1 MKKFLEIQEN
11 TQWMQLILKRKTN
24 INKRTAEIKQKCIFF
39 YIYKGIFEV
48 NYANDERYC
57 KVKDHCQYTG
67 EYRGAPHSI
76 YNLRYSVPKEIPIVF
91 RNGSN
96 YNYHFIIK
104 KIAEKFKTKLFIQE
118 KILKR
123 HNFFH
128 FQQKKKLQELIKMEI
143 KSKNPFNT
151 D

>member
-1 MKKFLEIQEN
+1 
-11 TQWMQLILKRKTN
+11 MQLILKRKTN
-24 INKRTAEIKQKCIFF
+24 INKRTAEIKQKCKFF

-96 YNYHFIIK
+96 YNDHFIIK

-123 HNFFH
+123 HNLFSLPIEKEVTRIDKNGNKI
-128 FQQKKKLQELIKMEI
+128 KKPI
-143 KSKNPFNT
+143 
-151 D
+151 

>member
-57 KVKDHCQYTG
+57 KVKDHCQY
-67 EYRGAPHSI
+67 
-76 YNLRYSVPKEIPIVF
+76 KENIEVLPTA
-91 RNGSN
+91 
-96 YNYHFIIK
+96 YII
-104 KIAEKFKTKLFIQE
+104 
-118 KILKR
+118 
-123 HNFFH
+123 
-128 FQQKKKLQELIKMEI
+128 
-143 KSKNPFNT
+143 
-151 D
+151 